1 MRKTPKSLMLK
12 AIFEPVTFL
21 LVSQDSFQGDLAQF
35 L

>member
-1 MRKTPKSLMLK
+1 MRKTYKSLTLK
-12 AIFEPVTFL
+12 DILEPVTFL